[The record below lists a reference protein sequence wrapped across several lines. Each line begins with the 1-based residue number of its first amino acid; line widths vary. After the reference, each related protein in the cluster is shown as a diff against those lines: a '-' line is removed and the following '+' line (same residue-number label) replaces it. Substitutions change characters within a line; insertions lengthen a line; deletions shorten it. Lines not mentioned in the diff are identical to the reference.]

1 VSTVTGARQLVT
13 RQPLLDQPVVAVLT
27 TVRADGRLQCG
38 PMWFVRDGTDVLF
51 STMREFAKARR
62 LRANLAAT
70 LLAID
75 PRDSNNWVELRGRVQ
90 MEEAE
95 AVGVNDDIAERYT
108 GRRPYFGGVVAAG
121 LAEVEHPVTCRLAPA
136 TVHSGRAVSGPPMSM
151 APSSPLPAPRAGGC
165 RRDAPLPADHLD
177 LLDRPVV
184 AALATRLPDGSAQ
197 TQPAWFVRDGE
208 RSARQHQPGTPR
220 RTQPS
225 RRSTRDAACHR
236 PGRRA
241 LDRDT
246 RGGRTA
252 HQLVRDPRHRPTTPP
267 QDPDIVPVRRLAG
280 RRTSR
285 ISLVI
290 STEASRSGR
299 RAGNSSSRTT
309 RLSACHSQSA
319 YRGAALPIGHLAGL
333 FGGLGR
339 PLISGSCRCG
349 IGRCCRRCSRGGL
362 RRRSVRH

>member
-62 LRANLAAT
+62 LRANPAAT

-136 TVHSGRAVSGPPMSM
+136 TVHSGRQCPVRPCQWRRARRCQRRAQAAAAGTRRFRPIISTCSTDRSWPPWPPGYRTARRRPNRRGSSATANDLLVNTNLERRDGRNLVEDPRATLLVIDPVGERWIEIRAEVELPINWSEIRVIARLHPRKIQISSQSGAWLAGAHRGSRS
-151 APSSPLPAPRAGGC
+151 SSP
-165 RRDAPLPADHLD
+165 RRRVD
-177 LLDRPVV
+177 LEGALGTARPG
-184 AALATRLPDGSAQ
+184 LPDSPRVIANPLTAAQ
-197 TQPAWFVRDGE
+197 RY
-208 RSARQHQPGTPR
+208 RSAT
-220 RTQPS
+220 
-225 RRSTRDAACHR
+225 
-236 PGRRA
+236 
-241 LDRDT
+241 
-246 RGGRTA
+246 
-252 HQLVRDPRHRPTTPP
+252 
-267 QDPDIVPVRRLAG
+267 
-280 RRTSR
+280 
-285 ISLVI
+285 
-290 STEASRSGR
+290 
-299 RAGNSSSRTT
+299 
-309 RLSACHSQSA
+309 
-319 YRGAALPIGHLAGL
+319 
-333 FGGLGR
+333 
-339 PLISGSCRCG
+339 
-349 IGRCCRRCSRGGL
+349 
-362 RRRSVRH
+362 